1 MAFKKIDKIILQG
14 GEAGEAFGGYIYAMT
29 VQMGYTSGPTKV
41 TLNIVNNTGTYQPR
55 DASGTDKGSFKDV
68 LNTSD
73 IWDLKVGELD
83 EFKLHLISY
92 NIKTSVNQRVLS
104 LQFVDTSVILDK
116 VFVGLI
122 NRHVKVAD
130 IAKGEAPVRSRDG
143 QQYGVVVD
151 AKVDLKLNCMKCDG
165 TSDMMLVTPGETVI
179 PGTENSDG
187 SGGTVFGKDGI
198 IRRIAVVQSNGKSDG
213 VGGSQPEIGKGYV
226 EPSKISFFKTNGGM
240 IILGRESFVEQKC
253 DIPEVDYNF
262 SDLIYAL
269 NQSYTESK
277 ELQSYI
283 QIASDPAGKKLSLQD
298 RNENYRNSYTGT
310 LREVL
315 NAWCSDMAYSFTWD
329 LSKQMLVGIDLSKE
343 AILDEEG
350 IKYID
355 RVKKAVSE
363 IVSKGKKHPSTIVEA
378 ASESGSIEGTYK
390 AGYVSQYI
398 KPARMKEDI
407 TVNYKVKQ
415 FYNVPVE
422 AITTWQERGYMPI
435 ADFMVTCA
443 LAKYSKP
450 LRELYLHEAGVGNAW
465 VRNALGITW
474 YMDIS
479 SSTLDQIIT
488 NSNDET
494 YGQILRKF
502 EMSMGGAVGRFVI
515 IDDDAKG
522 SFDQW
527 QSELASGFIGQYYYS
542 PMEESEIDSKSCK
555 PDSEIKFENEVVAG
569 GDVGLYALDK
579 PEHTSLLPY
588 AQFMNHPESHSL
600 HKVIPYIDISAEG
613 SEGYDPTMF
622 TSGPNETFATA
633 TDYGTSGTPPV
644 SSGIKRYSKRVYMFQ
659 KGAAW
664 GINEFTFSKFMSF
677 IPMGDVMPQIYELSG
692 TSKAY
697 LTNLLIQ
704 GKLPTTA
711 KDSTG
716 NTISMATAIK
726 EGTVKMLISGRRRG
740 MAKTFRVLSNP
751 LTPAD
756 KFHSLPDHRV
766 YARYFRGLAGNPFE
780 PVYKGQGEQNAEND
794 DKCVTNCESSL
805 VEEICGVCDF
815 DGAQNRPF
823 VGYPQWTGTRQNI
836 RTLAIE
842 PIGPAAEFI
851 LLYSHYAE
859 HFEDNF
865 IRNES
870 PAIMFPVM
878 APYQGYIRHAN
889 FKKTTVTAKK
899 EILGFPLPEMVT
911 NELRTSQYGEI
922 SFDKPFFARDSNK
935 EYSNN
940 TMGIKVVENLITN
953 DADAALEYDDPDKE
967 GIIQVAVPATNSEI
981 DAGPGKAINL
991 DNVNE
996 IFSSLTLEEY
1006 HKRLYDSFK
1015 NNAVSTD
1022 DPVENFNFTLAGLEF
1037 KDKLKDLLDPAKG
1050 LTNLGVSLDD
1060 SGVSVDISYATR
1072 PPEYPKS
1079 QVYMKK
1085 IEPKLNVFGR

>member
-1 MAFKKIDKIILQG
+1 MAFKKIDKIQLSG
-14 GEAGEAFGGYIYAMT
+14 GEAGKAFGGYIYAMT
-29 VQMGYTSGPTKV
+29 VQMGYTSGPTKI
-41 TLNIVNNTGTYQPR
+41 TLNIVNNTGSYQPR
-55 DASGTDKGSFKDV
+55 DAEGTDKGSFNDV

-73 IWDLKVGELD
+73 IWSLKVGDLD
-83 EFKLHLISY
+83 AFKLHLISY
-92 NIKTSVNQRVLS
+92 NIKTSVGQRILS

-116 VFVGLI
+116 IFVGLI

-130 IAKGEAPVRSRDG
+130 STKGQAEVLSRDG
-143 QQYGVVVD
+143 KPYGVVVD
-151 AKVDLKLNCMKCDG
+151 AKANLLLNCMKCDG

-198 IRRIAVVQSNGKSDG
+198 IRRIAIVQSNGI
-213 VGGSQPEIGKGYV
+213 GGKPEIGKGYV
-226 EPSKISFFKTNGGM
+226 EPSNISSFKTNGGM
-240 IILGRESFVEQKC
+240 IILGKESFVEQKC

-269 NQSYTESK
+269 NQSYTKTNK
-277 ELQSYI
+277 EGSYV
-283 QIASDPAGKKLSLQD
+283 QIADDPAGKKLSLQD
-298 RNENYRNSYTGT
+298 RNENYRNTYTGT

-343 AILDEEG
+343 AILDEDG
-350 IKYID
+350 KKYID
-355 RVKKAVSE
+355 QIKKVVSE
-363 IVSKGKKHPSTIVEA
+363 IVSDEEVHPTTIVEA
-378 ASESGSIEGTYK
+378 VSESGTIEGTYK
-390 AGYVSQYI
+390 AGYISQYI

-450 LRELYLHEAGVGNAW
+450 LRELYLHESGVGNAW

-474 YMDIS
+474 HMDIS
-479 SSTLDQIIT
+479 NKTLDQIIT

-502 EMSMGGAVGRFVI
+502 EMSMGGAMGKFVI

-527 QSELASGFIGQYYYS
+527 QSELASGFIGQYYYA
-542 PMEESEIDSKSCK
+542 PMEESEIDSKTCK

-622 TSGPNETFATA
+622 TSGPNETFSAT
-633 TDYGTSGTPPV
+633 TDYGTSGNPSA

-677 IPMGDVMPQIYELSG
+677 IPMGDVMPQIYELNG

-697 LTNLLIQ
+697 LTNMIIQ
-704 GKLPTTA
+704 GKL
-711 KDSTG
+711 ST
-716 NTISMATAIK
+716 SFSAAIK
-726 EGTVKMLISGRRRG
+726 DGKVKMLISGRRSG
-740 MAKTFRVLSNP
+740 MKRTFSVSSNP
-751 LTPAD
+751 LTPAN
-756 KFHSLPDHRV
+756 KFHSLPDARV

-805 VEEICGVCDF
+805 VEEVCGVCDF

-823 VGYPQWTGTRQNI
+823 VGYPQWTGTRKNI
-836 RTLAIE
+836 HPDSPHTVE

-851 LLYSHYAE
+851 FLYSHYAE
-859 HFEDNF
+859 HFAGGF

-911 NELRTSQYGEI
+911 NKSTTLDYAGTSFKKP
-922 SFDKPFFARDSNK
+922 SFERDPAN
-935 EYSNN
+935 EYSND

-967 GIIQVAVPATNSEI
+967 GIVQVAVPATNSEI
-981 DAGPGKAINL
+981 GTILGGEGIKL
-991 DNVNE
+991 DSVNE
-996 IFSSLTLEEY
+996 IFKNMTLEEY
-1006 HKRLYDSFK
+1006 HQRLYDSFK

-1022 DPVENFNFTLAGLEF
+1022 DPAENFNFTLAGLQFDDE
-1037 KDKLKDLLDPAKG
+1037 LKDLLKPAKG
-1050 LTNLGVSLDD
+1050 LTSLGISLDD
-1060 SGVSVDISYATR
+1060 NGVSVDISFATR
-1072 PPEYPKS
+1072 PPEHPKA

-1085 IEPKLNVFGR
+1085 MEPKLNVFGR

>member
-1 MAFKKIDKIILQG
+1 MAFKKIDKIILQDND
-14 GEAGEAFGGYIYAMT
+14 AGEAFGGYIYAMT
-29 VQMGYTSGPTKV
+29 VQMGYTSGPTKI

-55 DASGTDKGSFKDV
+55 DASGNNKGSFKDV

-83 EFKLHLISY
+83 EFKLHLVSY
-92 NIKTSVNQRVLS
+92 NIKTSVGQRVLS

-130 IAKGEAPVRSRDG
+130 ITKGESPVLSRDG
-143 QQYGVVVD
+143 KPYGVVVD
-151 AKVDLKLNCMKCDG
+151 SKVDLKLNCMKCDG

-198 IRRIAVVQSNGKSDG
+198 IRRIAVVQSNGK
-213 VGGSQPEIGKGYV
+213 GGKSEIGKGYV
-226 EPSKISFFKTNGGM
+226 EPSAISFFKTNGGM

-269 NQSYTESK
+269 NQNYTKTNEEGSYV
-277 ELQSYI
+277 
-283 QIASDPAGKKLSLQD
+283 QIADDPAGKKLSLQD
-298 RNENYRNSYTGT
+298 RNENYRNAYTGT

-343 AILDEEG
+343 AILDEDG
-350 IKYID
+350 KKYID
-355 RVKKAVSE
+355 KIKKVVSE
-363 IVSKGKKHPSTIVEA
+363 ITSEEKAHPTTIVEA
-378 ASESGSIEGTYK
+378 VNESGSIEGTYK
-390 AGYVSQYI
+390 AGYISQYI

-450 LRELYLHEAGVGNAW
+450 LRELYLHESGVGNAW

-479 SSTLDQIIT
+479 PSTLDQIVT

-502 EMSMGGAVGRFVI
+502 EMSMGGAMGKFVI
-515 IDDDAKG
+515 INDDVKG

-542 PMEESEIDSKSCK
+542 PMEESEIDSKTCK
-555 PDSEIKFENEVVAG
+555 SDSEIKFENEVVAG

-600 HKVIPYIDISAEG
+600 HKAIPYIDISAEG

-622 TSGPNETFATA
+622 TSGPNETFSVT
-633 TDYGTSGTPPV
+633 TDYGTSGTSGV
-644 SSGIKRYSKRVYMFQ
+644 SSGIKRYSKRVYIFQ

-664 GINEFTFSKFMSF
+664 GINEFTFSKFLSF
-677 IPMGDVMPQIYELSG
+677 IPLGDVIPQIYELSG

-716 NTISMATAIK
+716 NIISMATAIK
-726 EGTVKMLISGRRRG
+726 EGTVKMLISGRRSG
-740 MAKTFRVLSNP
+740 MKRTFSVISNP
-751 LTPAD
+751 LTPAN
-756 KFHSLPDHRV
+756 KFHSLPDARV

-805 VEEICGVCDF
+805 VEEVCGVCDF

-823 VGYPQWTGTRQNI
+823 VGYPQWTGTKKNI
-836 RTLAIE
+836 RKGNAEE
-842 PIGPAAEFI
+842 PIGPASEYIF
-851 LLYSHYAE
+851 LYSHYAE
-859 HFEDNF
+859 HFAGGF
-865 IRNES
+865 TRNES

-911 NELRTSQYGEI
+911 NELTPLDYAGIRFNKP
-922 SFDKPFFARDSNK
+922 SFERASDKDYSNK
-935 EYSNN
+935 

-981 DAGPGKAINL
+981 DADPGKKI
-991 DNVNE
+991 DPDSVNE
-996 IFSSLTLEEY
+996 IFANLTLEEY

-1022 DPVENFNFTLAGLEF
+1022 DPVENFNFTLAGLQFDDE
-1037 KDKLKDLLDPAKG
+1037 LKDLLDPAKG

-1060 SGVSVDISYATR
+1060 SGVSVDISFATR
-1072 PPEYPKS
+1072 PPEHPKP